1 MIACSHNFCS
11 SPFILLK
18 MEKIKLEY
26 PIDQYF
32 TWKDVLATTMEKYSS
47 NSYLEYWKHP
57 EDEHPSSLTYRQVDT
72 ITTSLAQRLES
83 EFKIRGKPVAYLANH
98 SLQYSFYLIAL
109 VKLECRLLL
118 LSPRNSEPALVD
130 LMNKTNTKVLLYAN
144 QFSKIATKVFSHIS
158 DGSFELASDVDI
170 EQALQEEKMAEKS
183 FLASKATSKEQL
195 EDIALI
201 IHSSG
206 TTGFPKPIYLS
217 NRYLIIMFDGYS
229 KVYKNVPSP
238 KLLSFAPL
246 FHLMGS
252 AFFAMAVSGGTYVF
266 PINVGIIQGH
276 LYEKHEDGLILLFG
290 SSHLLVIHS
299 QNPFA
304 DLKQTAL

>member
-1 MIACSHNFCS
+1 
-11 SPFILLK
+11 

-47 NSYLEYWKHP
+47 NSYLEYWKRP

-83 EFKIRGKPVAYLANH
+83 EFKIRGTPVAYLANH
-98 SLQYSFYLIAL
+98 SLQYALYLMAF

-144 QFSKIATKVFSHIS
+144 QFSKVATKVSSNIS
-158 DGSFELASDVDI
+158 DGAFNLASEVDI
-170 EQALQEEKMAEKS
+170 EQALQEENMAEKS
-183 FLASKATSKEQL
+183 LLASKSTSKEQL
-195 EDIALI
+195 EDIAMI

-217 NRYLIIMFDGYS
+217 NRYLIMLFDGYN
-229 KVYKNVPSP
+229 KIYQNVPTP

-246 FHLMGS
+246 FHVMGS
-252 AFFAMAVSGGTYVF
+252 AMFAMAVNGGTYVF
-266 PINVGIIQGH
+266 PINVSIIQDH
-276 LYEKHEDGLILLFG
+276 LYAKHEDALILLLAVPT
-290 SSHLLVIHS
+290 S
-299 QNPFA
+299 
-304 DLKQTAL
+304 